1 MSCGS
6 CSSCRCNPCRCA
18 EVCDPSHEPLASALN
33 NFVTAFF
40 GSVTKTCVNDQV
52 VWSLPCDLDG
62 GVTGFPRNSGEGIAC
77 YVLRYVQNALQC
89 QDFRKIFI
97 DGVCYD
103 TWQAAYDA
111 GIGSNVPTLMLVGN
125 GDFGDLSLTADYN
138 TNIVIFGLGDGSSRL
153 GNVLTNQFNFVAEA
167 HEVAINSIDTRVGG
181 VGGATVTLSGA
192 ASIGTIA
199 NGRNDAGAGAI
210 GTVTAEGWEIGV
222 IDNSNPVGTLGGSVV
237 LTKCTCGQIT
247 VSAVGSFPGSVTLRQ
262 CPSIG
267 SIVNDGTG
275 GTTTNFVISEETNI
289 ISGAGLPAISEIAG
303 TSSFINSKI
312 KTIDTNQNAIAE
324 VTGDGAQFIN
334 TTIVPHGTGLPIEAT
349 VARTIIAYNFLTK
362 NAPGAN
368 VNASEGTVTS
378 SPNIRYP

>member
-1 MSCGS
+1 MSCG
-6 CSSCRCNPCRCA
+6 SCRCNPCRCHA
-18 EVCDPSHEPLASALN
+18 ECDPANEPLSSALN

-52 VWSLPCDLDG
+52 VWSLPCNLDSG
-62 GVTGFPRNSGEGIAC
+62 AAGFPRNSGEGIAC
-77 YVLRYVQNALQC
+77 YLLRYVDFALQC

-97 DGVCYD
+97 DGLCYD

-111 GIGSNVPTLMLVGN
+111 AIGSNVPTLMLVGA
-125 GDFGDLSLTADYN
+125 GDFGDLSLTAAYN
-138 TNIVIFGLGDGSSRL
+138 SNIIIFGLGEGSSRL

-199 NGRNDAGAGAI
+199 NGRNDAGTGAI
-210 GTVTAEGWEIGV
+210 GTVTAEGWEIAL
-222 IDNSNPVGTLGGSVV
+222 IDNSNPVGEVGGNVV

-247 VSAVGSFPGSVTLRQ
+247 VSAVGAFPGSVTLRQ

-267 SIVNDGTG
+267 SIVNGGTG
-275 GTTTNFVISEETNI
+275 GTTTNFVIAEETNI
-289 ISGAGLPAISEIAG
+289 ISGLGLSAVAEIAG
-303 TSSFINSKI
+303 TSSFINSKL
-312 KTIDTNQNAIAE
+312 KTIDTNQDAIAN
-324 VTGDGAQFIN
+324 VTGDGAQFLNVI
-334 TTIVPHGTGLPIEAT
+334 IVPHGTGDPIDAT
-349 VARTIIAYNFLTK
+349 VARTIIAYNLLTK

-368 VNASEGTVTS
+368 VTASEGTVTS